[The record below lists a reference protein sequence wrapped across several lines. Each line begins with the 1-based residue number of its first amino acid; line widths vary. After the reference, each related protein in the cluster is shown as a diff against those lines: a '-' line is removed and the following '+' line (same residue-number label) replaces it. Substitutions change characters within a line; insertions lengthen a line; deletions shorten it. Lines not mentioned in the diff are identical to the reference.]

1 VRLEAIRATRTPSG
15 IVPLARGPSRP
26 SGPRMK
32 RSRDPRA
39 GHIIAVNV
47 LVLLFLAF
55 EFFFFVVFVQA
66 IFLFLFLFV
75 LWRIDHRLSFVK
87 LPPSMLIEP
96 VYRRAQR
103 YSAVEGASGFDD

>member
-1 VRLEAIRATRTPSG
+1 
-15 IVPLARGPSRP
+15 
-26 SGPRMK
+26 MK
-32 RSRDPRA
+32 WSRDPRA
-39 GHIIAVNV
+39 GHVIAVNV
-47 LVLLFLAF
+47 LVLVFLAF
-55 EFFFFVVFVQA
+55 EFFFFFFFFVQA

-103 YSAVEGASGFDD
+103 YSAVEGASGLDD

>member
-1 VRLEAIRATRTPSG
+1 
-15 IVPLARGPSRP
+15 
-26 SGPRMK
+26 MK

-47 LVLLFLAF
+47 LVLVFLAF
-55 EFFFFVVFVQA
+55 EFFFFFFVVFVQA
-66 IFLFLFLFV
+66 IFLFLFV
-75 LWRIDHRLSFVK
+75 LWGIDHRLSFVK

>member
-1 VRLEAIRATRTPSG
+1 
-15 IVPLARGPSRP
+15 
-26 SGPRMK
+26 MK
-32 RSRDPRA
+32 WSRDPRA
-39 GHIIAVNV
+39 GHVIAVNV
-47 LVLLFLAF
+47 LVLVFLAF

-66 IFLFLFLFV
+66 IFLFLFV

>member
-1 VRLEAIRATRTPSG
+1 
-15 IVPLARGPSRP
+15 
-26 SGPRMK
+26 MK

-47 LVLLFLAF
+47 LVLVFLAF
-55 EFFFFVVFVQA
+55 EFFFFFFVVFVQA
-66 IFLFLFLFV
+66 IFLFV

>member
-1 VRLEAIRATRTPSG
+1 
-15 IVPLARGPSRP
+15 
-26 SGPRMK
+26 MK
-32 RSRDPRA
+32 RSRDPPA
-39 GHIIAVNV
+39 GHVIAVNV
-47 LVLLFLAF
+47 LVFLFLAF
-55 EFFFFVVFVQA
+55 EFFFVVVFVQA
-66 IFLFLFLFV
+66 IFLFLFV

>member
-1 VRLEAIRATRTPSG
+1 
-15 IVPLARGPSRP
+15 
-26 SGPRMK
+26 MK

-47 LVLLFLAF
+47 LVLVFLAF

-66 IFLFLFLFV
+66 IFLFLFV